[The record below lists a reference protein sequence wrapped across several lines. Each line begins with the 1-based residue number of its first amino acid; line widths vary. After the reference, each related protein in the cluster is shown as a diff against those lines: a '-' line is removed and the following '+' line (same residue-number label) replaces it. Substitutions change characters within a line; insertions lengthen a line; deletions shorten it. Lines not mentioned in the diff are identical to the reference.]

1 MYSCFGVIRGLHADT
16 GIKNDHPWVQVLNGL
31 VEISQVIIQVA
42 LIEHLHQKVLYTVN
56 VIGPTL
62 VLNKDFLSLLH
73 SSFIILL
80 NYAEKT

>member
-1 MYSCFGVIRGLHADT
+1 MEVMLVIKHIDQ
-16 GIKNDHPWVQVLNGL
+16 NPV
-31 VEISQVIIQVA
+31 VIITR
-42 LIEHLHQKVLYTVN
+42 LIPNPIIIAKCLLVYMFQDRTVN